1 MTLTTNQV
9 RQIHEN
15 IEKHLAKSNYFRWTI
30 RFDENQWF
38 VRDGAGGLICKFP
51 EVPQKADLSS
61 MVSWG
66 TATAPENMGSLWRSQ
81 LEYLA
86 NVAIPES
93 FQQIHDHEQEYL
105 RQSQQAQQ

>member
-15 IEKHLAKSNYFRWTI
+15 IEKYLAKSNDFRWTI
-30 RFDENQWF
+30 QFDGGQWF
-38 VRDGAGGLICKFP
+38 VKDVSGNLICKFP
-51 EVPQKADLSS
+51 EVPQKTDLNT

-86 NVAIPES
+86 DIVIPEV
-93 FQQIHDHEQEYL
+93 FDEIRGPGPEYL
-105 RQSQQAQQ
+105 SQSQQAQQ